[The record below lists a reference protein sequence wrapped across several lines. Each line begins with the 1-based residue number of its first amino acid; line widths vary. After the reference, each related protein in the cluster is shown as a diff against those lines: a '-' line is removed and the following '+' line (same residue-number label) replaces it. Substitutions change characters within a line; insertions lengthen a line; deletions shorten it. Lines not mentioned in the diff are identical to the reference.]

1 MDFSTC
7 FREVK
12 ISFILFVPEMF
23 GFHEHHGH
31 HSAQSGPLGTPVARK
46 ITDLL
51 NINKVHINIY

>member
-1 MDFSTC
+1 M
-7 FREVK
+7 
-12 ISFILFVPEMF
+12 FV
-23 GFHEHHGH
+23 FHEHHGH

>member
-12 ISFILFVPEMF
+12 ISFNVPEMF
-23 GFHEHHGH
+23 ESHEYHWH
-31 HSAQSGPLGTPVARK
+31 HSAQSGPLGTPVTAK